1 MRDLTRRLAPA
12 VAALAL
18 LAHPAAFGDTIVA
31 PNGNTN
37 TSGPVVQYGVLGAG
51 AVTFQFAYDASQ
63 FSGVSDGSTLNGI
76 GFRLPGGAGTYASA
90 LDYSQYSISVATA
103 AVPVG
108 SLSATYA
115 SNVSGDETV
124 VRSGALTI
132 PGGSFVGGSNPNPFY
147 EFVFSTPFVYH
158 GGSLVVTIRHSDP
171 GQTVSAPV
179 DANLTDTAALPLT
192 IGNSVADFTT
202 ASATTGQVGY
212 FNVPVANFYFA
223 APDGAVP
230 EPASVVSSGTAVVMM
245 VLGFAWR
252 HRRRDAA

>member
-1 MRDLTRRLAPA
+1 MRDLIRRLAPA

-18 LAHPAAFGDTIVA
+18 LVHSAAFGDTIVA
-31 PNGNTN
+31 PNGDTS
-37 TSGPVVQYGVLGAG
+37 TSGAAAQYGVLGAG

-63 FSGVSDGSTLNGI
+63 FSGISNGSTLNGI
-76 GFRLPGGAGTYASA
+76 GFRLPAGVGTYAAA
-90 LDYSQYSISVATA
+90 LNYSQYSIAVATA
-103 AVPVG
+103 ALPVG

-132 PGGSFVGGSNPNPFY
+132 PGGSFVGGSNPNPFF
-147 EFVFSTPFVYH
+147 EIAFTTPFVYH

-171 GQTVSAPV
+171 GSTVSAPV
-179 DANLTDTAALPLT
+179 DANFTDTAAPPLT
-192 IGNSVADFTT
+192 IGNSVADFST

-212 FNVPVANFYFA
+212 FNVPVASFYFT

-230 EPASVVSSGTAVVMM
+230 EPASVVSSGTAVMMM